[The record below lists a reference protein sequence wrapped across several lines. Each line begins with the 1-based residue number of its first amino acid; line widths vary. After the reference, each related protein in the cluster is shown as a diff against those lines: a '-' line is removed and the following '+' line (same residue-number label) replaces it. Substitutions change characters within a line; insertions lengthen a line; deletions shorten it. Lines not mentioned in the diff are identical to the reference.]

1 MNIDRIVRRIKRD
14 IGIYGMALPID
25 NVDKLIGEILVDTTL
40 PVFSMYQPAEEW
52 YPLDGL
58 RPVNRESTQNMG
70 DLYILP
76 DFPGRKLL
84 YVKGVKYNE
93 PSLCSN

>member
-58 RPVNRESTQNMG
+58 RRNQ
-70 DLYILP
+70 
-76 DFPGRKLL
+76 RKIWVIYTFFQIFLEEN
-84 YVKGVKYNE
+84 Y
-93 PSLCSN
+93 CM